1 MKTKAANTA
10 TAMALGVMAR
20 LSLWPRRY
28 GAGVPP
34 GAAGPCGPPPGIA
47 TSNAPATA
55 ANSIATASGMWPSK
69 PRNDTFT
76 RWPFCRMKIS
86 NRMST
91 SANRIAAAQVRP
103 VRVDRT
109 TCCVAGGG
117 TSSVA
122 GGRGSCERLVAMPI
136 PYPGSRPGMAG
147 PRGAATGP
155 ADQGRARPTSSGGA
169 VALPRSRQ
177 HRPVLALRSDG
188 ECELGEGGRQP
199 TVRCDVD
206 GQVVVAAA
214 HVLHEPVTGRDHC
227 RRAEPL
233 EAAHRPQPGLQPAV
247 VSFDRIVRLPLH
259 NVVPGGCQLVEDP
272 RVGRRP
278 VGGHLDR

>member
-1 MKTKAANTA
+1 MDVHRRPWLS
-10 TAMALGVMAR
+10 LGVAAAVAAR
-20 LSLWPRRY
+20 RAVLPI
-28 GAGVPP
+28 A
-34 GAAGPCGPPPGIA
+34 GAAGAASFDPVGVLEALRPVCPSTAPPPRVANHKDEGGGTDDEHDGPQRHDLTEDAADDKGDEHGDRDGVGGHGAAQPLASTLRCRRATRRSWNMRPTPGIA

-109 TCCVAGGG
+109 TCCVAGGS

-147 PRGAATGP
+147 PGGAATGP
-155 ADQGRARPTSSGGA
+155 ADQGRARPT
-169 VALPRSRQ
+169 
-177 HRPVLALRSDG
+177 
-188 ECELGEGGRQP
+188 
-199 TVRCDVD
+199 
-206 GQVVVAAA
+206 
-214 HVLHEPVTGRDHC
+214 
-227 RRAEPL
+227 
-233 EAAHRPQPGLQPAV
+233 
-247 VSFDRIVRLPLH
+247 
-259 NVVPGGCQLVEDP
+259 
-272 RVGRRP
+272 
-278 VGGHLDR
+278 